1 MELTG
6 AAELRLSPNPTHP
19 GSEIVLSLGTE
30 DPTTAVSLYAM
41 VGKVVASYPVVAGE
55 ANRIQLPANLPSGVY
70 LVRTELKTVRLLV
83 R

>member
-6 AAELRLSPNPTHP
+6 AAELRLSPNPTRA
-19 GSEIVLSLGTE
+19 GSELVLSLGTE
-30 DPTTAVSLYAM
+30 DPTTTVSLYAM